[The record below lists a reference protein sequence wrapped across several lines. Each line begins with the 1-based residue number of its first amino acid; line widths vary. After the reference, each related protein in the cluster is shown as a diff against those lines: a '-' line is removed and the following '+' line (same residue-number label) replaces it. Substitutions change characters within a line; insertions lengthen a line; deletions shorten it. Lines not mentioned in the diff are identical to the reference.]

1 MARKDTTLEPYFAV
15 NISQFS
21 SGIFEIYFFSL
32 ERAFIWSE
40 WGSCNLSTCLQRRK
54 RKCIDE
60 SACAELIEAGIDS
73 THADYIGAG
82 WQKFERRCK
91 DEADCFAA
99 VTASDPMTGKLNKA

>member
-1 MARKDTTLEPYFAV
+1 MLNFTRRLFPYL
-15 NISQFS
+15 I
-21 SGIFEIYFFSL
+21 FSL
-32 ERAFIWSE
+32 EKAFIWSE

-73 THADYIGAG
+73 SHADYIGAG

-99 VTASDPMTGKLNKA
+99 VTASDPMNGEICTFG